1 VKYLKNL
8 SILRKMAT
16 NSSEKTEYYLVE
28 KNEMENFMERCM
40 LAVGTKPD
48 HAKSLATCLIA
59 GDYRGHFSHGL
70 NRLDMYVRDVKAG
83 TTASNEEPTIVK
95 ESGATALVNGNNL
108 LGPVVGNFCMN
119 LAMKKAKVIGIGM
132 VVANKSNHFGIAG
145 YYSMQALKENLI
157 GLSFTNTSPLCYP
170 TRSKTRTLGTNPISL
185 AAPGKDNDSFVLDMA
200 TSSVAFGKVEL
211 NHRKDL
217 PIPPSWGANKDG
229 IATRK
234 PEEVLKEGGLLPLG
248 GDEESSGYKGYG
260 LMFMVDILCGVLSGS
275 RFGPNVRTWQTS
287 EGEADLGQCFIAINP
302 GNFADNFEDRL
313 QSLMDHCRSMDPVE
327 KDKPVLVAGDPEA
340 IHMKKCDEANGISY
354 HVNQITYAENLAKE
368 LNIPSL
374 KYRLVA

>member
-1 VKYLKNL
+1 
-8 SILRKMAT
+8 MAT

-119 LAMKKAKVIGIGM
+119 LAMKKAKEIGIGM

-368 LNIPSL
+368 LNIPSP